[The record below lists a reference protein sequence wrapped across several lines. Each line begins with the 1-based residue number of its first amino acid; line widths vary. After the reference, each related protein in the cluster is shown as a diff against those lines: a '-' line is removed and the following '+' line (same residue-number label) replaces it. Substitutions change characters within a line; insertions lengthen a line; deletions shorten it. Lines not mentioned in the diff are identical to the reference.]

1 MIFIIIDIMKIKTNK
16 GIKEVDDIFPTL
28 ETFKNHVLKLD
39 KNIRYDNEIIK
50 KEIESLIVKLKEQE
64 GMVSLSLMHGWLV
77 KNYSFNT
84 KKWGDL
90 EYWIERGWSKEN
102 AIEELKRRNNET
114 KQRNRLCIEYWMN
127 KGFSKNE
134 AILQISIQ
142 QQKSAKCVKTR
153 HGKSKQML
161 IKKGYSEEYIKRICL
176 TPANTQ
182 FWINKGFFENE
193 AKEFV
198 IKNQSNAS
206 KHVNYE
212 KRLLPSNLGYW
223 VNKGF
228 SEEESKQ
235 KVSEYQSTFSLNKC
249 IQKYGKEE
257 GEKRFT
263 ERQNKWL
270 SSLLTNGNMV
280 IGYSKISQELFY
292 KILETYDIMDREKIY
307 FATHNGEY
315 RIEKENGGVWL
326 YDFTD
331 LQNKKI
337 IEYNGDD
344 YHGNPNKY
352 IAYDNP
358 NPFRKKITAQ
368 EMWDKDKKKLLQANE
383 QGFEIL
389 VIWDSEYR
397 WGNKQEIINKCVKF
411 LKNK

>member
-1 MIFIIIDIMKIKTNK
+1 MKIKTNK
-16 GIKEVDDIFPTL
+16 GIKEIDDIFPTL
-28 ETFKNHVLKLD
+28 ETFKNYVLKLD

-50 KEIESLIVKLKEQE
+50 KEIESLMFKLKEQE
-64 GMVSLSLMHGWLV
+64 GMISLSLMRGWLV

-102 AIEELKRRNNET
+102 AIEELKKRNNEI
-114 KQRNRLCIEYWMN
+114 KQRNRLCIGYWMN

-134 AILQISIQ
+134 AIEQISIQ
-142 QQKSAKCVKTR
+142 QQKSAECVKNR

-161 IKKGYSEEYIKRICL
+161 IKKGYSEEYINRICL
-176 TPANTQ
+176 TPSNIQ
-182 FWINKGFFENE
+182 FWVNKGFSEDE

-198 IKNQSNAS
+198 TKNQSNAT

-212 KRLLPSNLGYW
+212 KRLIPNNLGYW
-223 VNKGF
+223 INKGF
-228 SEEESKQ
+228 SEEDSKQ

-249 IQKYGKEE
+249 IQKYGKVE

-270 SSLLTNGNMV
+270 NSLLTNGNMV

-352 IAYDNP
+352 NAYDNP

-397 WGNKQEIINKCVKF
+397 WGNKQEIIHKCLEF
-411 LKNK
+411 LGKK